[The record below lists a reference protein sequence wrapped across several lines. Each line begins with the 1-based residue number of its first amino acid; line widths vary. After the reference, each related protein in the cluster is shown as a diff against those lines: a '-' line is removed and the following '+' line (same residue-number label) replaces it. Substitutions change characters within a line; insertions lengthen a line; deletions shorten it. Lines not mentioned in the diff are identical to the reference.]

1 MKNKSVFILNYAS
14 HYRISIFKKINN
26 DLNADFYFG
35 DIPNSSIKKIDYK
48 DLSNFKKEFKTIK
61 IKSFFWYK
69 GSHKVVFQ
77 SYQNII
83 LTGDP
88 QILSNW
94 LILILAQILRKK
106 TYLWTHGLY
115 GKETKLKRILKKI
128 YFGLADRIFLY
139 GDYAKNLMINDNFDK
154 NKLIPLYNSLNYAEQ
169 LTVRN
174 NLSKTTIYTGHFG
187 NNNPVLIYIGRIQKV
202 KRLDLILH
210 AMEILNK
217 QDIVLNLVIVG
228 GCSKEVNISNDIKK
242 HNLEK
247 QVWLYGSNY
256 DEKRN
261 GELIYNSDICI
272 SPGNVGLTAIHSLM
286 YGTPVI
292 THNNFSKQMPEF
304 ETIVENYTGGF
315 FEENNVDDLSLT
327 IKKILNCNIEE
338 RNCHHVIDTIWN
350 PDNQIQ
356 ILKKYLVDNS

>member
-14 HYRISIFKKINN
+14 HYRISIFKRINN

-48 DLSNFKKEFKTIK
+48 DLSNFKKEFKTTK
-61 IKSFFWYK
+61 MKSFFWYS
-69 GSHKVVFQ
+69 GSYKLVFK

-94 LILILAQILRKK
+94 IILILARVMGKK
-106 TYLWTHGLY
+106 TYLWTHGWY
-115 GKETKLKRILKKI
+115 GKETFLKGFVKKI
-128 YFGLADRIFLY
+128 YFGLASKILLY
-139 GDYAKNLMINDNFDK
+139 GDYAKKLMIQNGFDES
-154 NKLIPLYNSLNYAEQ
+154 NLIPIYNSLNYTEQ

-174 NLSKTTIYTGHFG
+174 NLKKTSIYTAHFG
-187 NNNPVLIYIGRIQKV
+187 NDNPVLIYIGRIQKV

-210 AMEILNK
+210 AMEILNN
-217 QDIVLNLVIVG
+217 QNIFLNLVIVG
-228 GCSKEVNISNDIKK
+228 ATSKDVNISDDINK

-247 QVWLYGSNY
+247 QVWLFGSSY
-256 DEKRN
+256 DEKKN
-261 GELIYNSDICI
+261 GELIYNSNICI

-292 THNNFSKQMPEF
+292 THNNFPKQMPEF
-304 ETIVENYTGGF
+304 ETIVENYTGAF
-315 FEENNVDDLSLT
+315 FEENNAEDLSLK
-327 IKKILNCNIEE
+327 IKRLVNNKIEE
-338 RNCHHVIDTIWN
+338 RNCHKVIDLIWN
-350 PDNQIQ
+350 PDNQIK
-356 ILKKYLVDNS
+356 ILKNIL